1 MMARSLNDKIKGLSI
16 DRQHSIQERAN
27 ELIAEEMTLRD
38 LRLALKKT
46 QEDLGTVL
54 HMKQDGISRLE
65 KRSDM
70 LISTLNKYIN
80 AMGGTLKLTAEFP
93 DRPSVEIHG
102 IADIRSH

>member
-1 MMARSLNDKIKGLSI
+1 MMTKSLNDKIKSVSV
-16 DRQHSIQERAN
+16 DRQTSIQERAN

-46 QEDLGTVL
+46 QEDLGTAL

-70 LISTLNKYIN
+70 LISTLNKYIK

-93 DRPSVEIHG
+93 DRPSVEING
-102 IADIRSH
+102 IADIRTH

>member
-1 MMARSLNDKIKGLSI
+1 MARSLSEKIKALSVK
-16 DRQHSIQERAN
+16 RQDSIQQRAN

-46 QEDLGTVL
+46 QEDLSTVL
-54 HMKQDGISRLE
+54 HIKQDGISRLE

-70 LISTLNKYIN
+70 LISTLDKYIR

-93 DRPSVEIHG
+93 DRPAVEIRG
-102 IADIRSH
+102 IAAIQSH

>member
-1 MMARSLNDKIKGLSI
+1 MMARSLNDKLKGLPQK
-16 DRQHSIQERAN
+16 RQ
-27 ELIAEEMTLRD
+27 ELIQARADELVAQEMTLRD

-46 QEDLGTVL
+46 QEDLGAVL

-70 LISTLNKYIN
+70 LLSTLNKYIH
-80 AMGGTLKLTAEFP
+80 AMGGSLKLIAEFP

-102 IADIRSH
+102 VAEIRSH

>member
-1 MMARSLNDKIKGLSI
+1 MTRSLKDKVKTLSL
-16 DRQHSIQERAN
+16 DRQRSIQERAD

-46 QEDLGTVL
+46 QEDLGAVL

-70 LISTLNKYIN
+70 LISTLNKYIH

-102 IADIRSH
+102 IANILAH

>member
-1 MMARSLNDKIKGLSI
+1 MMARSLNDKIKSLSV
-16 DRQHSIQERAN
+16 DRQNSIQERAD
-27 ELIAEEMTLRD
+27 ELIVEEMTLRD

-46 QEDLGTVL
+46 QEDLGTAL

-70 LISTLNKYIN
+70 LISTLNKYIR

-93 DRPSVEIHG
+93 NRPTVEIHG
-102 IADIRSH
+102 IADIQPH

>member
-1 MMARSLNDKIKGLSI
+1 MMTRSLKDKMKTLSLN
-16 DRQHSIQERAN
+16 RQSSIQDRAN

-38 LRLALKKT
+38 LRVALKKT
-46 QEDLGTVL
+46 QEDLGAIL

-70 LISTLNKYIN
+70 LLSTLHKYIH

-102 IADIRSH
+102 IADIRA

>member
-1 MMARSLNDKIKGLSI
+1 MMTKSLNDKMKSLSV
-16 DRQHSIQERAN
+16 DRKNSIQERAN
-27 ELIAEEMTLRD
+27 DLISEEMTLRD

-46 QEDLGTVL
+46 QEDLGTAL

-70 LISTLNKYIN
+70 LISTLNKYIK

-93 DRPSVEIHG
+93 NRPSVEIHG
-102 IADIRSH
+102 IADIRT